1 MKAHIV
7 GFPRIGADRELKKAL
22 ESYWAGRSTQ
32 IELET
37 AGRELRSRHWAQQ
50 AEAGL
55 DLVTVGDFAFYDLVL
70 ATSALLGVVPERF
83 GPVAGEVD
91 LDTQF
96 RMARGRAP
104 SGADTV
110 AQEMTKWFDTNY
122 HYLVPELTADQ
133 AFRLGSNRL
142 FSEVS
147 EAQALGHK
155 VKVVVVGP
163 LSYLWLSKCAGAE
176 FSKLDLLPQLLPV
189 YAEVFTRL
197 AQLGVEWVQVDEPIL
212 SLDLPVAWQA
222 AFEFAYN
229 RLQRRDINILI
240 ANYFGPLADN
250 LWLACHLPVAGLHID
265 VTRSGTEWQQ
275 VVDRL
280 PEYKVLSLG
289 VIDGRNIWR
298 ANLRE
303 KLHILKEAQARLG
316 NRLWVSS
323 SCSLQHVPVDLT
335 KERSLTTELRSWLS
349 FAVQKLD
356 EVAVLKGA
364 LQKPDDAHVIAALRG
379 ADLAV
384 AARKEATAWKNPRVQ
399 QRVNELSAD
408 DADRTSPYPERAKCQ
423 ADALQLPLLPTT
435 TIGSF
440 PQTAEIRRVR
450 ADYKAGNLTAVDY
463 EQAMKAEID
472 YAVREQEALGI
483 DVLVHGEAERNDM
496 VEYFGEQLA
505 GFAFTQNGW
514 VQSYGSRCVKPPVIV
529 GDVSRPHA
537 MTVKWAEYGQ
547 SLTQRY
553 MKGMLTGPVT
563 ILCWSF
569 VRDDVPREAVALQLA
584 LAVRDEVCD
593 LERAGIRIVQVDEP
607 AFREGLPL
615 RKRDQV
621 DYWRWAVRAFRVSTC
636 GVSDATQIHTHMC
649 YSEFNDCI
657 EHIAAM
663 DADVITIETARS
675 AMELLGAFE
684 EFDYPNAIGPGVYD
698 IHSPRVPTVDAM
710 VHLLRSAASRIPVE
724 RLWVN
729 PDCGLKTRGWQET
742 REALAIMVRAAQIVR
757 EQPTLAF
764 QPSPASV
771 VANGIATVVA
781 GGAHHPGCCTVES
794 A

>member
-22 ESYWAGRSTQ
+22 ESYWGGKTDRDA
-32 IELET
+32 LEQT
-37 AGRELRSRHWAQQ
+37 GRELRARHWAQQ

-55 DLVTVGDFAFYDLVL
+55 DLVTVGDFAFYDQVL
-70 ATSALLGVVPERF
+70 STSALLGVVPSRF
-83 GPVAGEVD
+83 GTVEGDVD

-104 SGADTV
+104 TGEDAV
-110 AQEMTKWFDTNY
+110 ALEMTKWFDTNY
-122 HYLVPELTADQ
+122 HYLVPELTQEQ
-133 AFRLGSNRL
+133 AFRVGSSRL
-142 FSEVS
+142 FGEVS
-147 EAQALGHK
+147 EAQALGHR
-155 VKVVVVGP
+155 VKAVLIGP
-163 LSYLWLSKCAGAE
+163 LTYLWAAKCSGSE
-176 FSKLDLLPQLLPV
+176 FSRLDLLPQLLPV
-189 YAEVFTRL
+189 YADILSRL
-197 AQLGVEWVQVDEPIL
+197 AAQGVEWVQIDEPIL

-240 ANYFGPLADN
+240 ANYFGALADN

-265 VTRSGTEWQQ
+265 VTRSGSEWQQ

-303 KLHILKEAQARLG
+303 KLDILQVARERLG
-316 NRLWVSS
+316 ERLWVSS
-323 SCSLQHVPVDLT
+323 GCSLQHVPVDLDQ
-335 KERSLTTELRSWLS
+335 ERHLASDLRSWLS
-349 FAVQKLD
+349 FALQKVG
-356 EVAVLKGA
+356 EVAILKTA
-364 LQKPDDAHVIAALRG
+364 LADPDDAHVTAALRG
-379 ADLAV
+379 SDLA
-384 AARKEATAWKNPRVQ
+384 ARSRAETIAWKNPRVAE
-399 QRVNELSAD
+399 RVSAL
-408 DADRTSPYPERAKCQ
+408 TP
-423 ADALQLPLLPTT
+423 ADATRVHPYDVRARAQQDALKLPLLPTT

-440 PQTAEIRRVR
+440 PQTAEIRQAR
-450 ADYKAGNLTAVDY
+450 AAFKAGQLDADGY
-463 EQAMKAEID
+463 EQAMQAEIAN
-472 YAVREQEALGI
+472 AVREQEALGL

-537 MTVKWAEYGQ
+537 MTVQWARHAQ
-547 SLTQRY
+547 SLTARW

-569 VRDDVPREAVALQLA
+569 VRDDVPRETVALQLA
-584 LAVRDEVCD
+584 LAVRDEVHD
-593 LERAGIRIVQVDEP
+593 LEQAGIRIIQIDEP

-615 RKRDQV
+615 RKREQA
-621 DYWRWAVRAFRVSTC
+621 DYWRWAVRAFRVASS
-636 GVSDATQIHTHMC
+636 GVEDATQIHTHMC

-657 EHIAAM
+657 DHIAAM

-675 AMELLGAFE
+675 AMELLRAFE
-684 EFDYPNAIGPGVYD
+684 RFEYPNAIGPGVYD
-698 IHSPRVPTVDAM
+698 IHSPRVPTVEAM
-710 VHLLRSAASRIPVE
+710 VHLLRVAVSQVPAE

-729 PDCGLKTRGWQET
+729 PDCGLKTRGWPET
-742 REALAIMVRAAQIVR
+742 REALAAMVKAAEILR
-757 EQPTLAF
+757 EQPGL
-764 QPSPASV
+764 PAGDVPVGV
-771 VANGIATVVA
+771 VTGLVSTHAA
-781 GGAHHPGCCTVES
+781 GCCV
-794 A
+794 AADV

>member
-1 MKAHIV
+1 MKAHV
-7 GFPRIGADRELKKAL
+7 LGFPRIGADRELKMAL
-22 ESYWAGRSTQ
+22 EAYWTGKTSQAD
-32 IELET
+32 LEQV
-37 AGRELRSRHWAQQ
+37 GRELRARHWAQQ
-50 AEAGL
+50 AESGL
-55 DLVTVGDFAFYDLVL
+55 DVVTVGDFAFYDQIL

-83 GPVAGEVD
+83 GPVTGEVD

-104 SGADTV
+104 TGADTV

-133 AFRLGSNRL
+133 SFRIGSTRL
-142 FSEVS
+142 FDEVR
-147 EAQALGHK
+147 EAQAQGHTA
-155 VKVVVVGP
+155 KVVLTGP
-163 LSYLWLSKCAGAE
+163 LTYLWLGKCAGDE
-176 FSKLDLLPQLLPV
+176 FQKLDLLPGLLPV
-189 YAEVFTRL
+189 YADILTQL
-197 AQLGVEWVQVDEPIL
+197 AALGVEWVQIDEPIL
-212 SLDLPVAWQA
+212 SLDLPVIWQA
-222 AFEFAYN
+222 AFESVYN

-240 ANYFGPLADN
+240 ANYYGPLADN

-265 VTRSGTEWQQ
+265 VTRSGGEWQQ

-303 KLHILKEAQARLG
+303 KMALLKEAKARMG
-316 NRLWVSS
+316 DRLWVGS
-323 SCSLQHVPVDLT
+323 SCSLQHVPVDLVRE
-335 KERSLTTELRSWLS
+335 KALSSELRSWLS

-356 EVAVLKGA
+356 EVAVLKAA
-364 LQKPDDAHVIAALRG
+364 LQHPDDSHVIAALRG
-379 ADLAV
+379 ADLASASRKDAANWKNTAVQVRV
-384 AARKEATAWKNPRVQ
+384 AALKAG
-399 QRVNELSAD
+399 
-408 DADRTSPYPERAKCQ
+408 DAERASPYAIRETRQ
-423 ADALQLPLLPTT
+423 AESLQLPALPTT

-440 PQTAEIRRVR
+440 PQTAEIRQAR
-450 ADYKAGNLTAVDY
+450 ALFKAGTLSASAY
-463 EQAMKAEID
+463 EAAMKAEIA
-472 YAVREQEALGI
+472 YAVREQEALGL

-505 GFAFTQNGW
+505 GFAFTQHGW

-529 GDVSRPHA
+529 GDVSRPQP
-537 MTVKWAEYGQ
+537 MTVKWSEYAQ
-547 SLTQRY
+547 SLTSHY

-569 VRDDVPREAVALQLA
+569 LRDDVPRETVALQLA

-593 LERAGIRIVQVDEP
+593 LEAAGIRIIQIDEP

-615 RKRDQV
+615 RKRDQA
-621 DYWRWAVRAFRVSTC
+621 DYWRWAVRTFRVSAS
-636 GVSDATQIHTHMC
+636 GVKDATQIHTHMC

-657 EHIAAM
+657 GHIAAM

-675 AMELLGAFE
+675 AMELLRAFE
-684 EFDYPNAIGPGVYD
+684 QFDYPNAIGPGVYD

-710 VHLLRSAASRIPVE
+710 VHLLRVAASRIQTH

-729 PDCGLKTRGWQET
+729 PDCGLKTRGWPET
-742 REALAIMVRAAQIVR
+742 RDALAAMVGAARVVR
-757 EQPTLAF
+757 EQPMQSSNKDGDEKAVV
-764 QPSPASV
+764 QPVS
-771 VANGIATVVA
+771 
-781 GGAHHPGCCTVES
+781 AHHAGCCAVDEV
-794 A
+794 

>member
-22 ESYWAGRSTQ
+22 EDYWAGKITQAQLEQVGRS
-32 IELET
+32 
-37 AGRELRSRHWAQQ
+37 LRVRHWSQQ

-55 DLVTVGDFAFYDLVL
+55 DVVTVGDFAFYDQVL

-83 GPVAGEVD
+83 GPVTGEID

-104 SGADTV
+104 TGTDTV

-122 HYLVPELTADQ
+122 HYLVPELTVDQ
-133 AFRLGSNRL
+133 AFHIGSTRL
-142 FSEVS
+142 FDEVR
-147 EAQALGHK
+147 EAQAQGHK
-155 VKVVVVGP
+155 AKVVLVGP
-163 LSYLWLSKCAGAE
+163 LTYLWLSKCAGSE
-176 FSKLDLLPQLLPV
+176 FSRLDLLPELLPV
-189 YAEVFTRL
+189 YANVMTELV
-197 AQLGVEWVQVDEPIL
+197 ALGVEWVQIDEPIL
-212 SLDLPVAWQA
+212 ALDLPVAWQA

-265 VTRSGTEWQQ
+265 VTRSGNEWQQ

-298 ANLRE
+298 ANIRE
-303 KLHILKEAQARLG
+303 KVAVLKEARSRLG
-316 NRLWVSS
+316 DRLWVSS
-323 SCSLQHVPVDLT
+323 SCSLQHVPVDLVREKNIT
-335 KERSLTTELRSWLS
+335 SELRSWLS

-356 EVAVLKGA
+356 EVAVLKSA
-364 LQKPDDAHVIAALRG
+364 LLHPDESQVIAALRG
-379 ADLAV
+379 ADLAC
-384 AARKEATAWKNPRVQ
+384 ASRADATNWKNPQVQARVAA
-399 QRVNELSAD
+399 LTAK
-408 DADRTSPYPERAKCQ
+408 DADRTSPFAIRETSQ

-440 PQTAEIRRVR
+440 PQTAEIRQAR
-450 ADYKAGNLTAVDY
+450 AAFKAGTLDAAGY
-463 EQAMKAEID
+463 EAAMKAEIA
-472 YAVREQEALGI
+472 YAVREQEALDI

-505 GFAFTQNGW
+505 GFAFTQYGW

-537 MTVKWAEYGQ
+537 MTVQWAVYAQ
-547 SLTQRY
+547 SLTSRY

-569 VRDDVPREAVALQLA
+569 LRDDVPRETVALQLA

-593 LERAGIRIVQVDEP
+593 LEKAGIRIIQIDEP

-615 RKRDQV
+615 RKRDHAE
-621 DYWRWAVRAFRVSTC
+621 YWRWAVRAFRVSAS

-675 AMELLGAFE
+675 AMELLRAFE
-684 EFDYPNAIGPGVYD
+684 QFHYPNAIGPGVYD

-710 VHLLRSAASRIPVE
+710 AHLLRVAASRIPVG

-729 PDCGLKTRGWQET
+729 PDCGLKTRGWPET
-742 REALAIMVRAAQIVR
+742 REALAAMVKAAKVLR
-757 EQPTLAF
+757 EHPFSEMPQEQVKTGVVHASF
-764 QPSPASV
+764 HPA
-771 VANGIATVVA
+771 
-781 GGAHHPGCCTVES
+781 GCCITEETS
-794 A
+794 AEV

>member
-1 MKAHIV
+1 MKAHV
-7 GFPRIGADRELKKAL
+7 LGFPRIGADRELKKAL
-22 ESYWAGRSTQ
+22 EVYWAGKTDLAT
-32 IELET
+32 LEQ
-37 AGRELRSRHWAQQ
+37 AGRSLRARHWAQQ

-55 DLVTVGDFAFYDLVL
+55 DFVTVGDFAFYDQVL

-83 GPVAGEVD
+83 GPVTGEVD

-104 SGADTV
+104 TGNDTV

-122 HYLVPELTADQ
+122 HYLVPELAADQ
-133 AFRLGSNRL
+133 TFRIGSSRL
-142 FSEVS
+142 FDEVR

-155 VKVVVVGP
+155 VKAVLVGP
-163 LSYLWLSKCAGAE
+163 LTYLWLSKCSGNE
-176 FSKLDLLPQLLPV
+176 FSKLDLLPELLPV
-189 YAEVFTRL
+189 YANVLTQL
-197 AQLGVEWVQVDEPIL
+197 ATLGVEWVQIDEPIL

-222 AFEFAYN
+222 AFEFVYN

-265 VTRSGTEWQQ
+265 VTRSGSEWQQ

-303 KLHILKEAQARLG
+303 KITLLKEAKARLG
-316 NRLWVSS
+316 ERLWVGS
-323 SCSLQHVPVDLT
+323 SCSLQHVPVDLVREEKIT
-335 KERSLTTELRSWLS
+335 AELRSWLS

-356 EVAVLKGA
+356 EVAVLKSA
-364 LQKPDDAHVIAALRG
+364 LQHPDDSHVIAALRG
-379 ADLAV
+379 ADLAGTSR
-384 AARKEATAWKNPRVQ
+384 AEAVNWKNPPVQARVTA
-399 QRVNELSAD
+399 LTAS
-408 DADRTSPYPERAKCQ
+408 DAERDSPYAARAQ
-423 ADALQLPLLPTT
+423 AQTAALQLPLLPTT

-440 PQTAEIRRVR
+440 PQTTEIRQARSAFKAGTLGA
-450 ADYKAGNLTAVDY
+450 ADYEA
-463 EQAMKAEID
+463 AMKAEIA
-472 YAVREQEALGI
+472 YAVREQEALDI

-505 GFAFTQNGW
+505 GFVFTQFGW

-529 GDVSRPHA
+529 GDVSRPQA
-537 MTVKWAEYGQ
+537 MTVKWAEYAQ
-547 SLTQRY
+547 SLTTRY

-569 VRDDVPREAVALQLA
+569 VRDDVPRETVALQLA

-593 LERAGIRIVQVDEP
+593 LEKAGIRIIQIDEP

-615 RKRDQV
+615 RKRDHAE
-621 DYWRWAVRAFRVSTC
+621 YWRWAVRAFRVSAS
-636 GVSDATQIHTHMC
+636 GVADATQIHTHMC

-657 EHIAAM
+657 KHIAAM

-675 AMELLGAFE
+675 AMELLRAFE
-684 EFDYPNAIGPGVYD
+684 QFDYPNAIGPGVYD

-710 VHLLRSAASRIPVE
+710 AHLLRVAASRIPAE

-729 PDCGLKTRGWQET
+729 PDCGLKTRGWPET
-742 REALAIMVRAAQIVR
+742 RAALAAMVQAAKALR
-757 EQPTLAF
+757 EQPVSALTAG
-764 QPSPASV
+764 QPETESAAHASF
-771 VANGIATVVA
+771 
-781 GGAHHPGCCTVES
+781 HPVGCCTVEEV
-794 A
+794 

>member
-1 MKAHIV
+1 MKAHIG

-22 ESYWAGRSTQ
+22 ESYWAGRSSLAA
-32 IELET
+32 LEA
-37 AGRELRSRHWAQQ
+37 AGRELRARHWAQQ
-50 AEAGL
+50 ADAGL
-55 DLVTVGDFAFYDLVL
+55 DWVTVGDFAFYDQML

-83 GPVAGEVD
+83 GKVTAEVD

-104 SGADTV
+104 TGVDTV

-122 HYLVPELTADQ
+122 HYLVPELTVTQ
-133 AFRLGSNRL
+133 TFRIGSQRL
-142 FSEVS
+142 FDEVS
-147 EAQALGHK
+147 EAQALGHA
-155 VKVVVVGP
+155 VKAVVIGP
-163 LSYLWLSKCAGAE
+163 LTYLWLSKCAGSE
-176 FSKLDLLPQLLPV
+176 FSRLDLLPQLLPV
-189 YAEVFTRL
+189 YADLLTRL
-197 AQLGVEWVQVDEPIL
+197 AAQGVEWVQIDEPIL

-229 RLQRRDINILI
+229 RLQRRDINILL
-240 ANYFGPLADN
+240 ANYFGYLAEN
-250 LWLACHLPVAGLHID
+250 LWTACHLPVAGLHID
-265 VTRSGTEWQQ
+265 VTRSGAEWQQ

-303 KLHILKEAQARLG
+303 KLAVLKEAKARLG
-316 NRLWVSS
+316 DRLWVAS
-323 SCSLQHVPVDLT
+323 SCSLQHVPVDLAR
-335 KERSLTTELRSWLS
+335 ERHLASDLRSWLS

-356 EVAVLKGA
+356 EVALLKEAVLH
-364 LQKPDDAHVIAALRG
+364 PDEAAVLAALRG
-379 ADLAV
+379 SDLAQG
-384 AARKEATAWKNPRVQ
+384 ARKEAGNWKNLRVQ
-399 QRVNELSAD
+399 ERVAGLKAG
-408 DADRTSPYPERAKCQ
+408 DADRHSPYVEREHVQ
-423 ADALQLPLLPTT
+423 AESLKLPLLPTT

-440 PQTAEIRRVR
+440 PQTADIRQAR
-450 ADYKAGNLTAVDY
+450 AAYKAGDVSATDY
-463 EQAMKAEID
+463 QKAMRAEIAN
-472 YAVREQEALGI
+472 AVREQEALDI

-537 MTVKWAEYGQ
+537 MTVEWTTYAQ
-547 SLTQRY
+547 SLTTRY

-569 VRDDVPREAVALQLA
+569 VRDDIAREQVALQLA

-593 LERAGIRIVQVDEP
+593 LERAGIRIIQIDEP

-615 RKRDQV
+615 RKRDQA
-621 DYWRWAVRAFRVSTC
+621 DYWRWAVRAFRVSAC

-675 AMELLGAFE
+675 AMELLRAFE
-684 EFDYPNAIGPGVYD
+684 QFDYPNAIGPGVYD
-698 IHSPRVPTVDAM
+698 IHSPRVPTEEAM
-710 VHLLRSAASRIPVE
+710 VHLLRVAASRLPAT

-729 PDCGLKTRGWQET
+729 PDCGLKTRGWPET
-742 REALAIMVRAAQIVR
+742 RAALAAMVKAAQTVRAQPNAQV
-757 EQPTLAF
+757 QVSDAP
-764 QPSPASV
+764 
-771 VANGIATVVA
+771 VALSRAV
-781 GGAHHPGCCTVES
+781 HHHDCCTAGAE
-794 A
+794 